1 MKEKKEIT
9 EMKNRTA
16 GELPGME
23 TGRKKKAAGKIH
35 LRTAAAVL
43 AALSLWAVFASALFL
58 YTRPIEDRSYNLSLF
73 WEGEAI
79 PDDWVYD
86 QKGWTVFTQEK
97 EKITPL
103 TPDGYGGFTGLTFP
117 GQTFYYSRIL
127 TEDMDSPTL
136 RLDTGDYL
144 VAVFLDD
151 MLLYTDSPESGTTMG
166 EILLPMASW
175 SRESPLIITLP
186 QGFHGKTLTIAQSTL
201 EIPETERGTVWPCS
215 VTLYNG
221 YTYESRIIAE
231 SFKTAIPASLAFAA
245 GTALLLLFLWRMRE
259 SAPDM
264 GTLFG
269 ALPAF
274 FWLMR
279 WLSGTPFSLYYFSF
293 LPFETTFLW
302 YNLSIAFLPALM
314 AGHVSGRPRTLLW
327 FFTAAQAVVTLVDL
341 VFQAANGYG
350 LQAVTDTAFIGIAAL
365 VAVMVCG
372 FLEYKKGSWFCGC
385 FCLAAGAGAA
395 LWVLSLVFSSFT
407 GISLDSLPLDGE
419 GHMIP
424 NPQNYVLYRM
434 AFLMSFS
441 YLIATGA
448 DAVRKEILSR
458 AETRLLAQR
467 IELSQSAY
475 EAMRLQHE
483 QVMMLRHDMAK
494 HFRLL
499 RQMTEDEKT
508 ARYLDELMRQNQ
520 TIRPVIQSG
529 NEMLDIILNAKLQ
542 TVFDEGVKVELLKC
556 QAPGIFPLPD
566 ANLCS
571 LIMNLLD
578 NALESALAT
587 ARDQRYIKLD
597 MHIKN
602 QFFVFICEN
611 SATAEHI
618 GRQSSPGRG
627 LGLKIV
633 REIAEKYE
641 ILTKTEKGEGFYK
654 VTLAIP
660 FKSAA

>member
-1 MKEKKEIT
+1 MKEKKKT
-9 EMKNRTA
+9 TV
-16 GELPGME
+16 
-23 TGRKKKAAGKIH
+23 
-35 LRTAAAVL
+35 AAVL

-73 WEGEAI
+73 WEGEAK

-97 EKITPL
+97 ERITPL

-117 GQTFYYSRIL
+117 GQTLYYSRIL
-127 TEDMDSPTL
+127 GEDMDSPTL
-136 RLDTGDYL
+136 RLDTCDRL

-166 EILLPMASW
+166 EILLPMAEW
-175 SRESPLIITLP
+175 YRESPLIITLP
-186 QGFHGKTLTIAQSTL
+186 RNFHGKTLTIAQSTP
-201 EIPETERGTVWPCS
+201 EIPETERGTVWPCE

-231 SFKTAIPASLAFAA
+231 SFRTAIPASLAFAA
-245 GTALLLLFLWRMRE
+245 GTSLLLLFLWRMRE

-279 WLSGTPFSLYYFSF
+279 WLSGAPFSLYYFSF
-293 LPFETTFLW
+293 LPFDTTFLW

-314 AGHVSGRPRTLLW
+314 AGHVSGRPRILLW
-327 FFTAAQAVVTLVDL
+327 FFTMAQAAVTLMDL
-341 VFQAANGYG
+341 VLQATKGYG
-350 LQAVTDTAFIGIAAL
+350 LQAVPETAFIGIAGLA
-365 VAVMVCG
+365 AVMVCG
-372 FLEYKKGSWFCGC
+372 FLAYKKGSWFCGC
-385 FCLAAGAGAA
+385 FCLAAAAGAG
-395 LWVLSLVFSSFT
+395 LWVLSLVFSPFT
-407 GISLDSLPLDGE
+407 GISLDTLPLDGE
-419 GHMIP
+419 GHMMSY
-424 NPQNYVLYRM
+424 PQNYVLYRM
-434 AFLMSFS
+434 AILTSFS
-441 YLIATGA
+441 YLIAAGA

-475 EAMRLQHE
+475 EAMHLQHE

-499 RQMTEDEKT
+499 RQMTEEEKT
-508 ARYLDELMRQNQ
+508 ARYLDELMGQNQ

-542 TVFDEGVKVELLKC
+542 TAFDEGIKVDFSQC
-556 QAPGIFPLPD
+556 RAPGSFPLPE

-578 NALESALAT
+578 NALESAKAS
-587 ARDQRYIKLD
+587 AKDQRYIKLD

-602 QFFVFICEN
+602 QFFVFVCEN
-611 SATAEHI
+611 SATAEHM

-633 REIAEKYE
+633 RQIAAKYE
-641 ILTKTEKGEGFYK
+641 ILMKPEEGKDFYK

-660 FKSAA
+660 LNQPPK